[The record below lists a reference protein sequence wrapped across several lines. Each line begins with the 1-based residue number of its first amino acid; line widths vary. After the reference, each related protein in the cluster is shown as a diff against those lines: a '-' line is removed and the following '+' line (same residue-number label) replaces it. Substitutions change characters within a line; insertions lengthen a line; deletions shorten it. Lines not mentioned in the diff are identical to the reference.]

1 MGLVIIVSNYL
12 VQFPINH
19 FSLESILTYGAFTY
33 PITFLIT
40 DLANRSLGKIIARKV
55 VFIGFVFGILLT
67 LFVSTNFND
76 LISIRIAIG
85 SGSAFIVAQLIDV
98 EIFQK
103 LRNKIWF
110 IAPITSSFFG
120 SIIDTFIFFSIS
132 FFGTDVP
139 WISLAI
145 GDLTVKFTI
154 ALLLLFP
161 YRILTLKLREFS
173 GIKKIQV

>member
-1 MGLVIIVSNYL
+1 M
-12 VQFPINH
+12 
-19 FSLESILTYGAFTY
+19 
-33 PITFLIT
+33 
-40 DLANRSLGKIIARKV
+40 

-76 LISIRIAIG
+76 LISVRIAIG

-145 GDLTVKFTI
+145 GDLAVKFTI

-161 YRILTLKLREFS
+161 YRILTFKLRDFS
-173 GIKKIQV
+173 EIKKIQV